1 MRTETCTSR
10 TVPGAVDI
18 IGTANANATVTAN
31 NQGAYR
37 HDEYYWAQL
46 ALTNGTSAVLETGTN
61 IAVLN
66 KANPDIVATNIGN
79 VFLPRTPEVY
89 GYDLD
94 GNLTNDGRWT
104 YTWDAEN
111 RLTGMTSLAT
121 APAGS
126 KLQLG

>member
-1 MRTETCTSR
+1 MRTDTC
-10 TVPGAVDI
+10 
-18 IGTANANATVTAN
+18 TANANATVTAN

-46 ALTNGTSAVLETGTN
+46 ALTNGTSAVLETVTN

-66 KANPDIVATNIGN
+66 NGANPDIVATNIGN

-104 YTWDAEN
+104 YAWDGEN
-111 RLTGMTSLAT
+111 RLLRLTSLT
-121 APAGS
+121 SAPSGS
-126 KLQLG
+126 EVQQLGRAPRR